1 MSWIIPTEK
10 LYGSAQA
17 CVKQQLGKCST
28 TTIGCV
34 VGSDR
39 AKNKCKRVRP
49 GVVTICVDRPGS
61 VEELQKELERS
72 SLAISKGSFLMS
84 GLMTNEVSST
94 LVRQKLRVVESLSS
108 REEKERYLN
117 RMVEENL
124 IFQSTAD
131 YLVNLERIFETE

>member
-1 MSWIIPTEK
+1 
-10 LYGSAQA
+10 
-17 CVKQQLGKCST
+17 
-28 TTIGCV
+28 
-34 VGSDR
+34 
-39 AKNKCKRVRP
+39 
-49 GVVTICVDRPGS
+49 
-61 VEELQKELERS
+61 
-72 SLAISKGSFLMS
+72 MS